1 MGVAF
6 VSVSSQVSAISS
18 ALAISAISAMIFLYF
33 LSLIVLSTGASI
45 EEYDSIEQN
54 TSDEDYD
61 TIDPDISE
69 AELMKMLEEMGYVVP
84 DENTM
89 DDLSGISD
97 LHDLITG
104 DNTEDH
110 PVDYEYLDIFGRDAI
125 IGDDIANIGVE
136 NLLYPNIDYQDQ
148 LFDVEATGSN
158 KEETDIHENISNE
171 DESEIV
177 WIPAAVVQYD
187 YEIVDVKEALD
198 IFDDADT
205 QLDYQE
211 DQNYK
216 MFVQKAL
223 DSSVKFENIYEEQRI
238 FNIILLS
245 GISLI
250 CFIVM
255 FGLISLAIS
264 MFTRLHPNN
273 PTRPDRNV
281 KLVNTEGIIKSYTKL
296 PVEMKNILPSNV
308 AYKQLYNV

>member
-1 MGVAF
+1 
-6 VSVSSQVSAISS
+6 
-18 ALAISAISAMIFLYF
+18 MIFLYF

-84 DENTM
+84 DDNTM

-104 DNTEDH
+104 DNTEGH
-110 PVDYEYLDIFGRDAI
+110 PVDYEYLDIFG
-125 IGDDIANIGVE
+125 N
-136 NLLYPNIDYQDQ
+136 
-148 LFDVEATGSN
+148 
-158 KEETDIHENISNE
+158 
-171 DESEIV
+171 
-177 WIPAAVVQYD
+177 
-187 YEIVDVKEALD
+187 
-198 IFDDADT
+198 DADT

-223 DSSVKFENIYEEQRI
+223 DSSVKFENIYEEQRM

-255 FGLISLAIS
+255 FGLISLA
-264 MFTRLHPNN
+264 
-273 PTRPDRNV
+273 
-281 KLVNTEGIIKSYTKL
+281 
-296 PVEMKNILPSNV
+296 
-308 AYKQLYNV
+308 

>member
-1 MGVAF
+1 MGNYDP
-6 VSVSSQVSAISS
+6 SWTIQD
-18 ALAISAISAMIFLYF
+18 FL
-33 LSLIVLSTGASI
+33 L
-45 EEYDSIEQN
+45 
-54 TSDEDYD
+54 
-61 TIDPDISE
+61 
-69 AELMKMLEEMGYVVP
+69 
-84 DENTM
+84 
-89 DDLSGISD
+89 DLSGISD

-158 KEETDIHENISNE
+158 KEETEIRENISNE

-245 GISLI
+245 G
-250 CFIVM
+250 F
-255 FGLISLAIS
+255 
-264 MFTRLHPNN
+264 
-273 PTRPDRNV
+273 
-281 KLVNTEGIIKSYTKL
+281 
-296 PVEMKNILPSNV
+296 
-308 AYKQLYNV
+308 

>member
-1 MGVAF
+1 MG
-6 VSVSSQVSAISS
+6 
-18 ALAISAISAMIFLYF
+18 
-33 LSLIVLSTGASI
+33 
-45 EEYDSIEQN
+45 
-54 TSDEDYD
+54 
-61 TIDPDISE
+61 
-69 AELMKMLEEMGYVVP
+69 
-84 DENTM
+84 
-89 DDLSGISD
+89 
-97 LHDLITG
+97 
-104 DNTEDH
+104 
-110 PVDYEYLDIFGRDAI
+110 
-125 IGDDIANIGVE
+125 
-136 NLLYPNIDYQDQ
+136 
-148 LFDVEATGSN
+148 FDVEATGSN
-158 KEETDIHENISNE
+158 KEETDIHEDISNE
-171 DESEIV
+171 
-177 WIPAAVVQYD
+177 
-187 YEIVDVKEALD
+187 
-198 IFDDADT
+198 
-205 QLDYQE
+205 
-211 DQNYK
+211 NYK